1 MIEHLAVLATLR
13 FDWIDAPDHVWKD
26 SPYHVDGLHDD
37 VMSAIDAR
45 IRHAAASDGPSP
57 VGLVMQGMKGVG
69 KTHLLGLVRRAAHL
83 AGGYFFLDNLTAGT
97 AFWEDAADALR
108 HGLSRVDASGE
119 PQVRSFVRRVCER
132 SDVPW
137 ESAAAL
143 LSGKGL
149 NRSHLDAFLAGLRKL
164 DRQVAIEC
172 ADMAR
177 ALVLYASEDPTHNEV
192 GDAYLGR
199 CEEAKSGSRR
209 KWSIRLKPK
218 SAKEQVH
225 DITRLLALTG
235 PLAISVDQFDTLVAR
250 SDKLAREGGKAG
262 GTDLLVAQIAD
273 GLMGLREVTR
283 RTVTVLACLPA
294 TWELVKEKA
303 ADTVPDRF
311 EETRILGRVLDA
323 EVGRRLVERRLGVA
337 YAAMDFTPPH
347 STWPVAA
354 SAFDGP
360 WDEYTPREML
370 KRVGTHIEACVR
382 AERVVEMTT
391 FDPDAPAALPARPA
405 PKRDRFSELDAWFE
419 QLRADADP
427 SALLHP
433 KVEDEV
439 MPRLLSAAL
448 RGWITEVG
456 DDEMEWDTRKTDD
469 ELHAWLT
476 HTIDEASDLEEHW
489 AFRSIAANHA
499 VAVLNRFRKARS
511 AAGLRPGA
519 DNRHL
524 ILIRN
529 SSWSKGEKTQAELRA
544 FEAAGGK
551 RLKMS
556 EADVRTFWALDEMF
570 VKGGPDVHEW
580 LIDRRPARRSQ
591 LLSGVLPD
599 AGPRT
604 GGPAQPVP
612 PPAPPQPAAQRSAN
626 PSPANP
632 SPTNP
637 IPANQ
642 RPPAQPSLFTPRP
655 NRTGTAQAPRSDG
668 THPPPE
674 GALTLGT
681 ETGSGKPLRIELS
694 ALRKHAAVFAGS
706 GSGKTVLLRR
716 IVEECA
722 LLGVS
727 SIVLDP
733 NNDLARLGDAWP
745 SPPSGWGPEDA
756 RLAERYLEGTD
767 VVVWTPGRA
776 TGRPLG
782 FEPLPDF
789 AGVLDD
795 EDEFSAAVEVAVAA
809 LAPQARLT
817 GSTAKADIGLAVLRQ
832 TIVHHART
840 GSRSLPELIG
850 VLEDLPDGV
859 TNLNGGR
866 KIAAEVAELLKA
878 AMVNDPLFAG
888 AATPVDPAL
897 LLTPADGKRARISVI
912 SFAGLPSE
920 AQRQSF
926 VNQLQMELFAWI
938 KRNPAG
944 DRPLGALFVM
954 DEAQTLAA
962 SGSLTAST
970 RSTIVLAAQARKYGL
985 GLLFATQAPKGL
997 HNQIAGNAMTQFF
1010 GRLNSPAQIAAANE
1024 MARAKGSPVADIS
1037 RLERAQFYVSGEAFG
1052 FRRVSTPL
1060 CLSHHPASPLRLEE
1074 VLARARNGEGR
1085 GEG

>member
-13 FDWIDAPDHVWKD
+13 FDWADTPDHVWRD
-26 SPYHVDGLHDD
+26 SPYHVDGLHPD
-37 VMSAIDAR
+37 VMAAIDVG
-45 IRHAAASDGPSP
+45 IRDAAASDGPSP
-57 VGLVMQGMKGVG
+57 IGLVMQGMKGVG
-69 KTHLLGLVRRAAHL
+69 KTHLLGMVRRAAHR
-83 AGGYFFLDNLTAGT
+83 AGGYFFLDDLTAGD
-97 AFWEDAADALR
+97 AFWEDTADALR
-108 HGLSRVDASGE
+108 RGLSRLDDSGE

-132 SDVPW
+132 GDVPW
-137 ESAAAL
+137 ESTSAL
-143 LSGKGL
+143 LSGRGL
-149 NRSHLDAFLAGLRKL
+149 TRSHLDDFLLALRTM
-164 DRQVAIEC
+164 DRQVAVEC
-172 ADMAR
+172 ADTVR
-177 ALVLYASEDPTHNEV
+177 ALVLYAAEELTQNEI
-192 GDAYLGR
+192 GDEYLGR
-199 CEEAKSGSRR
+199 FDESKSGARR
-209 KWSIRLKPK
+209 KWGIRAKPK
-218 SAKEQVH
+218 SARDQVH

-235 PLAISVDQFDTLVAR
+235 PLVIGVDQLDTLLAV
-250 SDKLAREGGKAG
+250 SDRQTRDIGRGKDN
-262 GTDLLVAQIAD
+262 DLLVAQIAD
-273 GLMGLREVTR
+273 GLMELRQITR
-283 RTVTVLACLPA
+283 RTMTVLACLPP
-294 TWELVKEKA
+294 TWMQIKDKA
-303 ADTVPDRF
+303 ADSVGDRF
-311 EETRILGRVLDA
+311 RESLTLGRVLDA
-323 EVGRRLVERRLGVA
+323 EIGRKLVERRLGVA

-347 STWPVAA
+347 STWPVAP
-354 SAFDGP
+354 SAFAGP
-360 WDEYTPREML
+360 WDEYTPREL
-370 KRVGTHIEACVR
+370 LRRIGAHIDACVR
-382 AERVVEMTT
+382 AERVQELTT
-391 FDPDAPAALPARPA
+391 FNPDAPAVLPARPE
-405 PKRDRFSELDAWFE
+405 PKPDRFTELDDWFD

-427 SALLHP
+427 SALLDH

-456 DDEMEWDTRKTDD
+456 DDEMEWDTRVSED

-476 HTIDEASDLEEHW
+476 HTLDEAKDLEEHW
-489 AFRSIAANHA
+489 AFRAISAKNPI
-499 VAVLNRFRKARS
+499 AVLSRFRKARS

-544 FEAAGGK
+544 FEAAGGM

-599 AGPRT
+599 AAPRPGGT
-604 GGPAQPVP
+604 GQT
-612 PPAPPQPAAQRSAN
+612 PQTPRPAAER
-626 PSPANP
+626 PANP
-632 SPTNP
+632 APVNAA
-637 IPANQ
+637 PAN
-642 RPPAQPSLFTPRP
+642 QPSLFTPPAQTPRP
-655 NRTGTAQAPRSDG
+655 HRTGTAQAPRSDG
-668 THPPPE
+668 THPPPD
-674 GALTLGT
+674 GPLVLGS
-681 ETGSGKPLRIELS
+681 ETGSGKPVSIELS

-716 IVEECA
+716 IIEECA
-722 LLGVS
+722 LRGVS

-733 NNDLARLGDAWP
+733 NNDLARLGDPWP
-745 SPPSGWGPEDA
+745 SPPDGWGPDDA

-776 TGRPLG
+776 AGRPLG

-840 GSRSLPELIG
+840 GSRSLPELIE
-850 VLEDLPDGV
+850 VLEDLPEGV
-859 TNLNGGR
+859 TNLTGGR

-888 AATPVDPAL
+888 AGTPVDPAL
-897 LLTPADGKRARISVI
+897 LLTPETGKRARISVI

-944 DRPLGALFVM
+944 DRPLGGLFVM

-1052 FRRVSTPL
+1052 FRRVSAPL
-1060 CLSHHPASPLRLEE
+1060 CLSHHPASPLRVEE
-1074 VLARARNGEGR
+1074 VLARARNGEVR